1 MVCDRIDLDA
11 GRELFIYLDV
21 LQVLLTADGRGE
33 DDSQNRVTIVPRV
46 VDTINARPMVPYATV
61 Q

>member
-33 DDSQNRVTIVPRV
+33 DDESEPGYYRS
-46 VDTINARPMVPYATV
+46 
-61 Q
+61 